1 MVKRAAIVLDIFE
14 SNNNVDKLN
23 LDNISFQDQA
33 FKVFLL
39 LSLTH
44 TYPLS
49 HLSSW
54 LYQTSYRTEWNW
66 QDAVDKFMEF
76 DISKGDIRAF
86 FEDMFTS

>member
-23 LDNISFQDQA
+23 LDNISSQDQV

-39 LSLTH
+39 LSHL
-44 TYPLS
+44 PLS